1 MSATRSFATLAS
13 RALVRPTYTT
23 SLRNGAISN
32 VDSLCQRGLK
42 SAATASATWARGVGH
57 KTGRISFAQR
67 ISTSRVNQLQ
77 QVRWQ
82 SQKGEG
88 ETPELKRWGF
98 EDINAALPRGDAILI
113 DVREPVELT
122 STGIIPSAVS
132 IPLASQPDALFLTPE
147 EFETR
152 FGFPKPGV
160 SEEEAKRNV
169 VFYCKA
175 GVRARAAAQLAA
187 QAGYDPA
194 RIGVYDGSWLDW
206 AEHGGKV
213 EKWEPEE

>member
-42 SAATASATWARGVGH
+42 SAATASATWARAVGH
-57 KTGRISFAQR
+57 KTGQISFAQR

-98 EDINAALPRGDAILI
+98 EDVCYSICLVVRDNIKFSGLSMDVKTNLPNPLYRSTPPFPAEM
-113 DVREPVELT
+113 RFSST
-122 STGIIPSAVS
+122 SANPSNS
-132 IPLASQPDALFLTPE
+132 PQPA
-147 EFETR
+147 
-152 FGFPKPGV
+152 
-160 SEEEAKRNV
+160 
-169 VFYCKA
+169 
-175 GVRARAAAQLAA
+175 
-187 QAGYDPA
+187 
-194 RIGVYDGSWLDW
+194 
-206 AEHGGKV
+206 
-213 EKWEPEE
+213 